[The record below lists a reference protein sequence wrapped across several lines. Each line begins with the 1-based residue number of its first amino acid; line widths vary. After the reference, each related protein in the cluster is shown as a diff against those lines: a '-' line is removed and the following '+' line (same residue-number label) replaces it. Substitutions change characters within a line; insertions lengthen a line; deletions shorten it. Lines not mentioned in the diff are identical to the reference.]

1 MTQSADK
8 GKGKLREAGVDYHEF
23 PTPGKI
29 AIAPTKQM
37 INQRD
42 LALAYSPGVA
52 FACEEIVANPL
63 NAARFTARSNLV
75 GVVTNGT
82 AALGLGDIG
91 ALASKP
97 GMGSQAGVFQNVAR
111 IQEFVLQAD
120 QLGSPQPLHRNGP

>member
-1 MTQSADK
+1 MTNKTAAQNI
-8 GKGKLREAGVDYHEF
+8 REAAVDSHEF

-42 LALAYSPGVA
+42 LSLAYSPGVA

-82 AALGLGDIG
+82 AVLGLGNIG
-91 ALASKP
+91 PLAAKP
-97 GMGSQAGVFQNVAR
+97 GMEGQA
-111 IQEFVLQAD
+111 
-120 QLGSPQPLHRNGP
+120 